1 MLCSAKYIKKELE
14 DHNVIEKAYTN
25 FPEYNLVITGMNT
38 TILSMNKCGII
49 NLLLMNNVSCVI
61 LRT

>member
-25 FPEYNLVITGMNT
+25 FPEYNLVITGMNS
-38 TILSMNKCGII
+38 TILIMNIYSII
-49 NLLLMNNVSCVI
+49 NLCFMDNI
-61 LRT
+61 

>member
-25 FPEYNLVITGMNT
+25 FPEYNLVITGMYEHYSFN
-38 TILSMNKCGII
+38 MNKYGII
-49 NLLLMNNVSCVI
+49 DLLLMYN
-61 LRT
+61 L